1 VYVIVRVY
9 LSLSS
14 PLRDLRERAKRETY
28 GSERNE
34 SQWSLNGED
43 SDKYTLN
50 SLVSDLSFA
59 QSDSRI
65 LNVYFMKTAN
75 ILVYGYI
82 TVSMDMFLIIKILD
96 SFTCR
101 ITCVVYRKISQT
113 LNYNRL
119 WFKRISLC
127 T

>member
-1 VYVIVRVY
+1 MYVIVRVY

-82 TVSMDMFLIIKILD
+82 TCMDMFSITKILD
-96 SFTCR
+96 FIVFHYVLYIKVLFR
-101 ITCVVYRKISQT
+101 GHMAYYK
-113 LNYNRL
+113 
-119 WFKRISLC
+119 
-127 T
+127 